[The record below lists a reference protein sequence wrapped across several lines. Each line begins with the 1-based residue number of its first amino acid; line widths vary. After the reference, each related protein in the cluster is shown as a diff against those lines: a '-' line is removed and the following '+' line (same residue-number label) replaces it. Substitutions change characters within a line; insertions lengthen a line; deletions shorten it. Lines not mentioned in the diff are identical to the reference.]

1 LDAIHVFHD
10 SCYGQLFCA
19 PRHPVNTARAAVQ
32 LVARRYTLK
41 WVLKSAFFGRQLSTA
56 PNHGNHEGKQW
67 FNLQ

>member
-10 SCYGQLFCA
+10 SCYGNGFALRGQRVRCCVLA
-19 PRHPVNTARAAVQ
+19 
-32 LVARRYTLK
+32 ARRYTLK
-41 WVLKSAFFGRQLSTA
+41 RVLKSAFFGRLLSTA